1 MSRRRRKNLTEVNL
15 TPLLDVLF
23 SILFIVMMTG
33 AQSMDSM
40 QSDHREEVATL
51 QNENEELREA
61 LRVSEDQLAAYEL
74 HESDSVILT
83 VRNIVKNSEHY
94 LVIYRGIDEQEID
107 SIKLGINNTEN
118 TGVRIRSLVGDII
131 SENGV
136 QPVYIIFYCD
146 KTSIYTKEYNAVVG
160 AFDELQTK
168 YKEVFFKTGEEN

>member
-33 AQSMDSM
+33 AQSRDAMEAS
-40 QSDHREEVATL
+40 HGEEVARL
-51 QNENEELREA
+51 ESENAALSEA
-61 LRVSEDQLAAYEL
+61 LEVSEDRLAAFEL

-83 VRNIVKNSEHY
+83 VRNTVRGGEHY
-94 LVIYRGIDEQEID
+94 LMVYRGVEEQETD
-107 SIKLGINNTEN
+107 SIKLGLNSTEN
-118 TGVRIRSLVGDII
+118 TKVRIISLVEDIVA
-131 SENGV
+131 ENGG

-146 KTSIYTKEYNAVVG
+146 KGTIYTREYNAVVG

-168 YKEVFFKTGEEN
+168 YKEVFFKTGEES

>member
-40 QSDHREEVATL
+40 QSDHREEVETL

-83 VRNIVKNSEHY
+83 VRNIVKNGEHY
-94 LVIYRGIDEQEID
+94 LMIYRGIDEQEMD

>member
-33 AQSMDSM
+33 AQSRDAM
-40 QSDHREEVATL
+40 QNDHQEEVARL
-51 QNENEELREA
+51 QSENEELSDA
-61 LRVSEDQLAAYEL
+61 LRVTEDQLAAYKL

-83 VRNIVKNSEHY
+83 VRNIVKNGEHY
-94 LVIYRGIDEQEID
+94 LMIYRGIGEQEID
-107 SIKLGINNTEN
+107 SIKLGINSTEN
-118 TGVRIRSLVGDII
+118 TGVRIRSLVEDII
-131 SENGV
+131 SENGS

-160 AFDELQTK
+160 AFDGLQTK

>member
-1 MSRRRRKNLTEVNL
+1 M
-15 TPLLDVLF
+15 
-23 SILFIVMMTG
+23 
-33 AQSMDSM
+33 
-40 QSDHREEVATL
+40 
-51 QNENEELREA
+51 
-61 LRVSEDQLAAYEL
+61 
-74 HESDSVILT
+74 
-83 VRNIVKNSEHY
+83 
-94 LVIYRGIDEQEID
+94 D

-118 TGVRIRSLVGDII
+118 TGVRIRSLIGDII